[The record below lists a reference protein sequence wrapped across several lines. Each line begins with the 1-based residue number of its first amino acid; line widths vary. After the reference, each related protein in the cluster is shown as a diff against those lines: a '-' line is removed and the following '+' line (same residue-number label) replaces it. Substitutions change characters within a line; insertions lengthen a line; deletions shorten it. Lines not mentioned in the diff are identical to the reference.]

1 MVRRED
7 SVISSNIGTLYCN
20 FLQLSMKES
29 IRDILFKELKKR
41 GVTVYKFAK
50 DTGIPKERVYK
61 WEQKKGA
68 PKEDDAA
75 LIRKWI
81 GENVTTLVEV
91 GKEAPGDHCRLL

>member
-1 MVRRED
+1 
-7 SVISSNIGTLYCN
+7 
-20 FLQLSMKES
+20 MKES